1 MRSFCPATCSS
12 HDQPLPPLSSALWPR
27 SRRARVQEVCCGKAA
42 GRLVAGD
49 RTLKRGSLAV
59 GDTSQ
64 TGGRTSLLIASFVS
78 ALCTAL
84 YRRPTLNSAS
94 SIMTVQPDSR
104 AQRTSWSV
112 SDAPPSYESLQELLR
127 PLPAADKTPS
137 TPSPTKSPDGPAPHD
152 PSAGEWIFTRNRRA
166 ADIRKTVLEVLRDL
180 VKKPDTHNAC
190 TLLDACAAACTT
202 NKQSL
207 STLLQEKSIESH
219 TPLYWSII
227 NKPACF
233 DDGPDL
239 ISLLISHAVPLT
251 AATVDDVRLA
261 CLHTS
266 DNALFQRLRS
276 SSEFAPLS
284 GKEEIVAG
292 GSKSMDVITVENP
305 EHDDTAFVVRFRVPM
320 FQKRMRVSEEVRLEF
335 IAKGQLWEL
344 TFLIAKDSDKRL
356 NYDARF
362 MGGTWVVK
370 LALLH
375 HSTPTYIDSTNL
387 CIEDPLTRRTAAAKR
402 RSKNSQA
409 ESAASRSNQRWK
421 PCIRVALQSNH
432 QLTVP
437 SSPQSYDCKMVAVS
451 FASHTVLV
459 TLQFPSCPWLESDGT
474 LDGRLQGRVARPQN
488 ALEPETPGGCIVC

>member
-1 MRSFCPATCSS
+1 
-12 HDQPLPPLSSALWPR
+12 
-27 SRRARVQEVCCGKAA
+27 
-42 GRLVAGD
+42 
-49 RTLKRGSLAV
+49 
-59 GDTSQ
+59 
-64 TGGRTSLLIASFVS
+64 
-78 ALCTAL
+78 
-84 YRRPTLNSAS
+84 
-94 SIMTVQPDSR
+94 MTVQPDSR
-104 AQRTSWSV
+104 AQRTSWIV

-152 PSAGEWIFTRNRRA
+152 PSAGEWLFTRNRRA

-180 VKKPDTHNAC
+180 VKQPHTHNAC

-335 IAKGQLWEL
+335 IAKGAFHPSVCRLRSGGICWIPSVVRLYVSVRLMVDRVTGQLWEL

-409 ESAASRSNQRWK
+409 ESAASRSSQRWK

-451 FASHTVLV
+451 FESHKVLV
-459 TLQFPSCPWLESDGT
+459 TLQFPYVLLSVSSPSCSVADLRRALQELSVVGERWNFGWQATGT
-474 LDGRLQGRVARPQN
+474 GGASSKRPG
-488 ALEPETPGGCIVC
+488 T